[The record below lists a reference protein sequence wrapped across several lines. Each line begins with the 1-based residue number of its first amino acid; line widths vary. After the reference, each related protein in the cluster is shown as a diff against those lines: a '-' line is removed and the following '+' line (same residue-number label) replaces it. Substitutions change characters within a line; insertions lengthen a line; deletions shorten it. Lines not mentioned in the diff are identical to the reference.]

1 MPDVGGIDGIV
12 AQDGGCEFWII
23 HIARHQ
29 RVTLTGNQS
38 FVGNHDT
45 RMRHGTT

>member
-1 MPDVGGIDGIV
+1 MPDIGGKDGIV
-12 AQDGGCEFWII
+12 AQDGGCEFGII

-38 FVGNHDT
+38 FVGNHDA
-45 RMRHGTT
+45 RMRQRTT